1 MLRRGGAGQDR
12 IGGGGACVVSRG
24 GRVPLPPPRALRASA
39 ARRRGGAAL
48 LPSRALA
55 LPPSPAVRSRR
66 RLHPAVRAR
75 LAVVGI
81 VGPPPRPVRLGG
93 FPLQPGLPLR
103 VASPAVGGERSEFR
117 PLCFTLSQ
125 RVGFPLYHVSVGF
138 WSEERC
144 CAAVL

>member
-12 IGGGGACVVSRG
+12 TGGGGACVAVSWRT
-24 GRVPLPPPRALRASA
+24 RPAAPPRALRASA

-75 LAVVGI
+75 PAVVGI
-81 VGPPPRPVRLGG
+81 VGPPPRPVRPGG

-144 CAAVL
+144 CGAVL